1 MSTPREPA
9 MLAGRAPLRARP
21 QDRPG
26 PSTGR
31 AVARSSEPRVIW
43 QLAHAAGP
51 GPLGA
56 PRSPR
61 GPTPFR
67 WFTSASASI
76 DARSRGLGQLLSGPS
91 SPSRRVVQRALPE
104 QSRLSGARLMC
115 ESPDGAPGARRS
127 RRDGVSCKRWG
138 PRPRR
143 GPPPPRSRLAP
154 RSAEELARLI
164 PLRSSQRH
172 DLRRGDAHLG
182 PTSPDG
188 AVGGTFA
195 LSFDQAGTRPL
206 TNACRRQCRGRR
218 MTWSERVSPSSAAGA
233 ARARAVVCR

>member
-21 QDRPG
+21 PDRPG

-51 GPLGA
+51 GPLRA

-91 SPSRRVVQRALPE
+91 SPSRRVVQRAFQNKAGRAAPASSARTPTGRARCVPSPA
-104 QSRLSGARLMC
+104 SRGRAGAG
-115 ESPDGAPGARRS
+115 ES
-127 RRDGVSCKRWG
+127 
-138 PRPRR
+138 RR
-143 GPPPPRSRLAP
+143 GPPPPRSPLAP
-154 RSAEELARLI
+154 RSAGESARLI
-164 PLRSSQRH
+164 PVRSSQRH
-172 DLRRGDAHLG
+172 DLRHGDAHLG

-195 LSFDQAGTRPL
+195 LSFNQASTRPL
-206 TNACRRQCRGRR
+206 TNACRRQCLGRR
-218 MTWSERVSPSSAAGA
+218 MKWPERVSPSSAAGA

>member
-1 MSTPREPA
+1 MSTPRESA
-9 MLAGRAPLRARP
+9 MLAGRAPLRVRP

-43 QLAHAAGP
+43 QLAHAAAP
-51 GPLGA
+51 GPLGT

-104 QSRLSGARLMC
+104 QSRPSVVDTGACRARRA
-115 ESPDGAPGARRS
+115 GVVQAPGNAAEVPH
-127 RRDGVSCKRWG
+127 RRDRHPLG
-138 PRPRR
+138 
-143 GPPPPRSRLAP
+143 
-154 RSAEELARLI
+154 AEEFARLI

-172 DLRRGDAHLG
+172 DLRRGNAHLG

-195 LSFDQAGTRPL
+195 LSFDQASARPL

-218 MTWSERVSPSSAAGA
+218 MKWPERVSSSSAAGA